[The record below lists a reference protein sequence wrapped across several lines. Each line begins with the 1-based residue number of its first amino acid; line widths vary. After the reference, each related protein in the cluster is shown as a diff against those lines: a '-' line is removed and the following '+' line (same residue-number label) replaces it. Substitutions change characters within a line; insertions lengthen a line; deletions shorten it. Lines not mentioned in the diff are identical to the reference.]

1 MVDKSCYVAIQSGL
15 YAEEADIYSL
25 MQQIMKQ
32 DWHNPKENLPALILT
47 DTGKRLRQDS
57 KETAGIAGGED
68 AQKKRDGLKSQLES
82 QETVQKMTPSASE
95 DIVPSSTYLN
105 C

>member
-1 MVDKSCYVAIQSGL
+1 MVDTSCYVATQSGL
-15 YAEEADIYSL
+15 YAEKADIYSL

-32 DWHNPKENLPALILT
+32 DWHNLKENLSALIFT
-47 DTGKRLRQDS
+47 DTGKRLRPDS

-68 AQKKRDGLKSQLES
+68 EQKNASQFES